1 MDFTSVTSE
10 KKPTPQEVARAM
22 YAKDVASHALNITVS
37 VMQAGH
43 CRARMVVR
51 EDMVNT
57 HGICHG
63 GMIFTLADTAFAY
76 ACNSENN
83 ATVASAASITFLR
96 PGREGETLTAEGM
109 ERAREN
115 RNGIF
120 DVTVTGEDGKTVAI
134 FQGVSRSI
142 GGESVPGLDP
152 NRAGSKDISQAE
164 IVTLPDIF

>member
-1 MDFTSVTSE
+1 MDFNPASAG

-22 YAKDVASHALNITVS
+22 YATDVASHALNITVS

-43 CRARMVVR
+43 ARARMVVR

-57 HGICHG
+57 QGLCHG
-63 GMIFTLADTAFAY
+63 GMIFMLADTAFAY

-96 PGREGETLTAEGM
+96 PGREGETLTAESV
-109 ERAREN
+109 ERAREK

-120 DVTVTGEDGKTVAI
+120 DVTITGEDGNTVAI
-134 FQGVSRSI
+134 FQGVSRAI

-152 NRAGSKDISQAE
+152 NRKDSKDIKEAE